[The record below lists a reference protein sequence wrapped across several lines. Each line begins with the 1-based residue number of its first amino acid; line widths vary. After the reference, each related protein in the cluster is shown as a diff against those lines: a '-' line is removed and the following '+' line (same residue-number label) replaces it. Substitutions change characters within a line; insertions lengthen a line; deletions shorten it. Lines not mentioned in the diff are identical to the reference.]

1 MTIYGLQIEVPLI
14 GGFSHFPPNHKKCN
28 NKQNN
33 FSKIKIYVY
42 KYKVSDMY
50 NFVVHNWYI

>member
-1 MTIYGLQIEVPLI
+1 MTIYGLEIAVPLI
-14 GGFSHFPPNHKKCN
+14 GGFSHFPPNHQKMLQ
-28 NKQNN
+28 QNN

-42 KYKVSDMY
+42 KFKVSDMY

>member
-1 MTIYGLQIEVPLI
+1 MTIYGLQIAVPLI
-14 GGFSHFPPNHKKCN
+14 GGFSHFPPNHQKMLQ
-28 NKQNN
+28 QNN

-42 KYKVSDMY
+42 KFKVSDMY